1 MPAKVNATRVG
12 PQGPRTVHQ
21 LLKWLHINAHS
32 DARSIFKAGEIR
44 WQTRLPCVVDM
55 RRSAG
60 CRNLLIFNFDTIL
73 SFSLLY
79 LLLVHTM
86 HRRQKMSMII
96 LHLMRDFLL
105 VEKSERRMVCC
116 GWTACWV
123 CQVFIFLV
131 SLLNVSAAQ
140 AFQEGIFTVS
150 ERLEAKPDV

>member
-1 MPAKVNATRVG
+1 MRREWARRVLEQYINFSSG
-12 PQGPRTVHQ
+12 FILTPT
-21 LLKWLHINAHS
+21 LMLDLFLKQE
-32 DARSIFKAGEIR
+32 RSADS
-44 WQTRLPCVVDM
+44 LPCVVDM

>member
-1 MPAKVNATRVG
+1 MRREWARRVLE
-12 PQGPRTVHQ
+12 QY
-21 LLKWLHINAHS
+21 INFS
-32 DARSIFKAGEIR
+32 SGFILTPTLMLDLFLKAGEIR

-55 RRSAG
+55 RRSTR
-60 CRNLLIFNFDTIL
+60 CRNLLIFNFHTIL

-123 CQVFIFLV
+123 CQVLIFSV
-131 SLLNVSAAQ
+131 SLLNVSAAR

>member
-1 MPAKVNATRVG
+1 
-12 PQGPRTVHQ
+12 
-21 LLKWLHINAHS
+21 
-32 DARSIFKAGEIR
+32 
-44 WQTRLPCVVDM
+44 M
-55 RRSAG
+55 RREWARRVLEQYINFSSGFILTPTLMLDLFLKQERSADRHVCLVSSIWG
-60 CRNLLIFNFDTIL
+60 VQRDAGISLFLNFHTIL

-123 CQVFIFLV
+123 CQVFIFSV
-131 SLLNVSAAQ
+131 SLLNVSAAR